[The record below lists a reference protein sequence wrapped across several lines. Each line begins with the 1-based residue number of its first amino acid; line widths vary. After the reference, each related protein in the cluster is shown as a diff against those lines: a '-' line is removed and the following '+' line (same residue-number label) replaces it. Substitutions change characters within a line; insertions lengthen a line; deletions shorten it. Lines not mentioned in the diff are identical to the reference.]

1 MSELNPYHEGWLRRR
16 IDDPRPLAWA
26 GIVILTAAGWAFL
39 GTMAAVQ
46 GGAGGAESSYALQL
60 IASLCAV
67 STDAWTSADL
77 ALSTLMWS
85 AMALAMMLPAGAPLL
100 ATYMDIAGA
109 AKAKQMEVVSPS
121 VLIAGYMSVWLV
133 FAIAASFLQG
143 ALAGAGALTDE
154 LNIASPIVAALVL
167 IGAGAWQFTPTKHQC
182 LSKCR
187 RPFTWFMA
195 NWSDTE
201 TGVFKL
207 GLQQGLVCLLC
218 CWALMGV
225 MFVAGLMN
233 LFWMAVLA
241 AVMVLEK
248 TIPNPKPLV
257 YGVGTI
263 LIAGGL
269 ALLANQWA

>member
-1 MSELNPYHEGWLRRR
+1 MSEMNSYHEGWLRRR

-67 STDAWTSADL
+67 STEAWTSADL
-77 ALSTLMWS
+77 ALATLMWS

-121 VLIAGYMSVWLV
+121 VLIAGYMSVWLM
-133 FAIAASFLQG
+133 FAIAASFVQG
-143 ALAGAGALTDE
+143 VLAGAGALTDE
-154 LNIASPIVAALVL
+154 LHIASPIVAAFVL

>member
-1 MSELNPYHEGWLRRR
+1 MSEMNSYHEGWLRRR

-26 GIVILTAAGWAFL
+26 GILILTAAGWAFL
-39 GTMAAVQ
+39 AAMAAVQ
-46 GGAGGAESSYALQL
+46 TGAGGLGNSYALQL

-67 STDAWTSADL
+67 STDAWTGTDFAL
-77 ALSTLMWS
+77 AAVMWS

-109 AKAKQMEVVSPS
+109 AKAKQMAVVNPS

-133 FAIAASFLQG
+133 FALAASLVQG
-143 ALAGAGALTDE
+143 LLTGAGALSKE
-154 LNIASPIVAALVL
+154 LSLASPYIGAGVL
-167 IGAGAWQFTPTKHQC
+167 IAAGAWQFTPTKHQC

-195 NWSDTE
+195 NWSDSE
-201 TGVFKL
+201 RGVFKL
-207 GLQQGLVCLLC
+207 GLEQGVVCLLC
-218 CWALMGV
+218 CWALMAV

-257 YGVGTI
+257 YGTGLVLI
-263 LIAGGL
+263 LGGL
-269 ALLANQWA
+269 GLLAGQLI